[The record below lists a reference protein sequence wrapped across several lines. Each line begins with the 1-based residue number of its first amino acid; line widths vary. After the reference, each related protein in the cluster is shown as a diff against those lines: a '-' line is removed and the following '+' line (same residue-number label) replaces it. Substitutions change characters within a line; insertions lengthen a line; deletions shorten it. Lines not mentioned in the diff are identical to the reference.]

1 MFSKITSCA
10 LFGLDGNKI
19 DVETDISNGMPAFD
33 IVGLPDSAVKESK
46 ERVKTAIKNS
56 GIIFPIKRITINL
69 APADIKKEGPSF
81 DLPIAVGILVCAGII
96 DNKNTD
102 GFMITGELSLDGT
115 IKPINGILPM
125 VSYLYDKG
133 IKNFIVPFDNRN
145 EAALV
150 KNANIFPIKNL
161 TELIDFF
168 KNTSKVSPYVCN
180 SSIYDIEN
188 TYPDF
193 CDVKG
198 QENVKRAAEVAAA
211 GYHNILMSGPPGSG
225 KTMIAK
231 RIPSIM
237 PKLSFDESI
246 KITKIYSIAG
256 LLKNKDYL
264 IKERPF
270 RAPHHTISSTALA
283 GGGRIPKPGEVSLA
297 TGGILFLDELPEFQ
311 RNSLEVLRQPL
322 EDKKVTISR
331 AQGTLTYPA
340 DFMLVAAMNPCPCG
354 YYGENNRCRCTTNE
368 IVKYHNKI
376 SGPLLDRIDI
386 QVDVSPV
393 NYYDLDSNIKS
404 ESSEEIRKRVINAHI
419 IQQERF
425 KNDNITFNSQMT
437 PSQIDKYCVLGEKEK
452 IIMKKAFDNLNL
464 SARGYHKILKLART
478 IADLD
483 NSENINVKHIAEAI
497 QYRNLDRNYFQI

>member
-1 MFSKITSCA
+1 
-10 LFGLDGNKI
+10 
-19 DVETDISNGMPAFD
+19 
-33 IVGLPDSAVKESK
+33 
-46 ERVKTAIKNS
+46 
-56 GIIFPIKRITINL
+56 
-69 APADIKKEGPSF
+69 
-81 DLPIAVGILVCAGII
+81 
-96 DNKNTD
+96 
-102 GFMITGELSLDGT
+102 
-115 IKPINGILPM
+115 
-125 VSYLYDKG
+125 
-133 IKNFIVPFDNRN
+133 
-145 EAALV
+145 
-150 KNANIFPIKNL
+150 
-161 TELIDFF
+161 
-168 KNTSKVSPYVCN
+168 
-180 SSIYDIEN
+180 
-188 TYPDF
+188 
-193 CDVKG
+193 
-198 QENVKRAAEVAAA
+198 
-211 GYHNILMSGPPGSG
+211 
-225 KTMIAK
+225 
-231 RIPSIM
+231 M

-452 IIMKKAFDNLNL
+452 SIMKKAFDNLNL

>member
-81 DLPIAVGILVCAGII
+81 DLPIAVGVLVCAGII

-168 KNTSKVSPYVCN
+168 KNTSKASPYICN